1 MSHAAE
7 PGFSGG
13 SPLGPS
19 TRSRMEGA
27 FGRPFDG
34 VRVHTDARASG
45 FAAQHQAEAVTTGQ
59 DIAFGTSKYRPGT
72 EGGDRLL
79 AHELTHV
86 VQQGTSA
93 RGAPQAKSE
102 VSTPNEPAEMQA
114 DAAASRVMSGQPAGV
129 TAGGHSGS
137 TRNRLMRKAL
147 SAASVPVP
155 GNAAETAG
163 PTEAKSAN
171 GAEAAGPEVTGGPPG
186 KKRKKPEETGAE
198 AEAGE
203 AGKEQEKKPG
213 EEGAG
218 AEGKAVTEERASNRK
233 TMEGKQGARAT
244 VGGGL
249 AGRLAQSLQAKVT
262 RGEEKPALSPGAKE
276 TLREATE
283 SGKAPGATG
292 AKKEEGKAG
301 EARVAGV
308 LAPEVARPR
317 ETKPAS
323 EALNETTP
331 VEAKA
336 GVAGKEPGA
345 PVEGKAGVAGKEPGA
360 PGEGKAQG
368 REGAEAEGAAT
379 GEKGAEKKP
388 GAPEE
393 GKALAGEKEEG
404 TKKDKA
410 GDASAKAE
418 GQAKARQGVPGDVK
432 KALEGA
438 SEKGPAGASPATA
451 GREPAAAGGG
461 GGG

>member
-1 MSHAAE
+1 M
-7 PGFSGG
+7 
-13 SPLGPS
+13 
-19 TRSRMEGA
+19 
-27 FGRPFDG
+27 
-34 VRVHTDARASG
+34 RVHTDARASG
-45 FAAQHQAEAVTTGQ
+45 FAAEHQAEAVTTGQ

-86 VQQGTSA
+86 VQQGNSA

-114 DAAASRVMSGQPAGV
+114 DAAATRVMSGQPAGV
-129 TAGGHSGS
+129 TAGGYSGS

-147 SAASVPVP
+147 SGASVPVP

-171 GAEAAGPEVTGGPPG
+171 GPEVTGGPPG
-186 KKRKKPEETGAE
+186 KKRKKPEAAGVE

-203 AGKEQEKKPG
+203 AGKEQEKAPG
-213 EEGAG
+213 AEGAG
-218 AEGKAVTEERASNRK
+218 AEGKTSADRQAGVEEPAPARK
-233 TMEGKQGARAT
+233 TQEGTQGARAA

-249 AGRLAQSLQAKVT
+249 AGRLAQSLRAKVT
-262 RGEEKPALSPGAKE
+262 RGEEKPALSPGANE
-276 TLREATE
+276 TLREAAE
-283 SGKAPGATG
+283 SGRAPGATG
-292 AKKEEGKAG
+292 AKQDEGKA
-301 EARVAGV
+301 AKASTAGV
-308 LAPEVARPR
+308 LAPEAKAPGDVARPR
-317 ETKPAS
+317 ETKA
-323 EALNETTP
+323 AETTP
-331 VEAKA
+331 VEAKAGVDGKAPGAPVEGKA

-360 PGEGKAQG
+360 PGAGKAEDKGQDG
-368 REGAEAEGAAT
+368 KGAEAEGAAT
-379 GEKGAEKKP
+379 GGKGAEKKP
-388 GAPEE
+388 GSPDE

-404 TKKDKA
+404 ARKGKG

-418 GQAKARQGVPGDVK
+418 GQSKARQGVPGDVK

-451 GREPAAAGGG
+451 EREPAAAGGG
-461 GGG
+461 GGGGCLLYT